1 MDQEISFNQVTHTYQ
16 ADTPFAQ
23 NALDKVSLKIA
34 PNSFTAIIGHTGSGK
49 STLVQHINALL
60 KPTFGEIEVYGRQ
73 ITPSTTNKNLKQL
86 RKHVGMVFQFPE
98 KQLFE
103 ESVIK
108 DIMFGPKN
116 YGASDADAEKSAVE
130 AMKLVGLDASLRD
143 QSPFDLSG
151 GQMRRVAIAGVL
163 AMNPEILILDEPTAG
178 LDPRG
183 HKEIM
188 DLAQGLH
195 DHRNMTII
203 LVTHQMDD
211 VVDYASDVIVMD
223 RGQVVKH
230 GTPSEIFADP
240 KWVYEM
246 HLDLPSSGEFAT
258 RLIRAG
264 VPLEKTP
271 LTIEN
276 LADEIVHLIQGGNHT
291 DE

>member
-60 KPTFGEIEVYGRQ
+60 KSTFGEIEVYGRQ

-116 YGASDADAEKSAVE
+116 YGASDADAEKSAVK

-178 LDPRG
+178 LDPHG

-230 GTPSEIFADP
+230 GTPSQIFADP
-240 KWVYEM
+240 KWVYKM

>member
-1 MDQEISFNQVTHTYQ
+1 MDQTISFKQVTHTYQ
-16 ADTPFAQ
+16 ANTPFSQ
-23 NALDKVSLKIA
+23 DALDQVSLTIPA
-34 PNSFTAIIGHTGSGK
+34 HSFTAIIGHTGSGK

-60 KPTFGEIEVYGRQ
+60 KPTSGEIEVYGRT
-73 ITPSTTNKNLKQL
+73 IIPTTTNKNLKEL

-116 YGASDADAEKSAVE
+116 YGASEADAEKDAE
-130 AMKLVGLDASLRD
+130 DAMQLVGLDESLRD
-143 QSPFDLSG
+143 KSPFDLSG

-163 AMNPEILILDEPTAG
+163 AMKPEILILDEPTAG

-188 DLAQGLH
+188 DLAQELH
-195 DHRNMTII
+195 DHRGLTII

-223 RGQVVKH
+223 RGKIVKH
-230 GTPSEIFADP
+230 GKPSDIFADP
-240 KWVYEM
+240 KWVYQM
-246 HLDLPSSGEFAT
+246 HLDLPSSAEFAT
-258 RLIRAG
+258 RLVKAG
-264 VPLEKTP
+264 IHLKQTP
-271 LTIEN
+271 LTIEK
-276 LADEIVHLIQGGNHT
+276 LADEIAELVKGEAHT
-291 DE
+291 

>member
-1 MDQEISFNQVTHTYQ
+1 MDQTINFKEVTHTYQ

-23 NALDKVSLKIA
+23 NALNQVSLTVA
-34 PNSFTAIIGHTGSGK
+34 SGSFTAIIGHTGSGK

-60 KPTFGEIEVYGRQ
+60 KPTTGEIEVSGQ
-73 ITPSTTNKNLKQL
+73 TITPATTNKNLKQL

-103 ESVIK
+103 ETVIK

-116 YGASDADAEKSAVE
+116 YGASDEEARSDAQQ
-130 AMKLVGLDASLRD
+130 AMALVGLDEDLQD
-143 QSPFDLSG
+143 KSPFDLSG

-163 AMNPEILILDEPTAG
+163 AMKPEILILDEPTAG

-188 DLAQGLH
+188 DLAEDLHEHQG
-195 DHRNMTII
+195 MTII

-223 RGQVVKH
+223 QGKIVKH
-230 GTPSEIFADP
+230 GRPQEIFADP
-240 KWVYEM
+240 QWVYQM
-246 HLDLPSSGEFAT
+246 HLDLPSSAEFAS
-258 RLIRAG
+258 RLITAG
-264 VPLEKTP
+264 VPLKSVP
-271 LTIEN
+271 LTIDK
-276 LADEIVHLIQGGNHT
+276 LADAIAEVVQGGHIH
-291 DE
+291 E

>member
-1 MDQEISFNQVTHTYQ
+1 MDQEINFNQVTHTYQ
-16 ADTPFAQ
+16 ANTPFAQ
-23 NALDKVSLKIA
+23 DALDKVSLTIA

-60 KPTFGEIEVYGRQ
+60 KPSFGEIEVYGRT
-73 ITPSTTNKNLKQL
+73 ITSSTTNKNLKQL

-116 YGASDADAEKSAVE
+116 YGASDTDAETDAEE
-130 AMKLVGLDASLRD
+130 AMKLVGLDQSLRD
-143 QSPFDLSG
+143 KSPFDLSG

-163 AMNPEILILDEPTAG
+163 AMKPEILILDEPTAG

-188 DLAQGLH
+188 DLADELQSHHG
-195 DHRNMTII
+195 MTII

-223 RGQVVKH
+223 RGKVVKH
-230 GTPSEIFADP
+230 GNPAKIFADP
-240 KWVYEM
+240 QWVYKM
-246 HLDLPSSGEFAT
+246 HLDLPSSAEFAT
-258 RLIRAG
+258 RLINEG
-264 VPLEKTP
+264 IDLKKIP
-271 LTIEN
+271 LTIGA
-276 LADEIVHLIQGGNHT
+276 LADELTHVIKGEESAN
-291 DE
+291 E